1 MFPDSLEKARRNLS
15 FLSDAVSLLENAPL
29 AKEEGE
35 SKDEIIDL
43 IFSEIL
49 FGALTVTD
57 VGAIHVSLKF
67 AFQSTLARLKKA
79 RAATLYAMEV
89 FHSECGSCDIAD
101 KMHIYK
107 TFYNH
112 GGIIQYS
119 PEKKKKDKEKEIIPN
134 LSKVPADR
142 LMNALMEASFMWH
155 STVYGER
162 SDEMEKV
169 LKDLW
174 DRAVTL
180 NSAMALAPEDFYP
193 NRSTMD
199 PSERESVPLSG
210 KSRFQS
216 SRKTLRH
223 LYMED
228 TERDGEEDEDEDG
241 NDGGAHDNICACCRV
256 TSLHQ
261 GVTDTAELISK
272 WNCMCVS
279 SFAGSSERTASS
291 SAPTT
296 AKAIKRDDVIKS
308 VGFNRDWMA
317 EKASLLQRWHFV
329 SKLAKDPP
337 NKDKILSAVNAV
349 MKKVGL

>member
-1 MFPDSLEKARRNLS
+1 MFPDSLEKARRNVS
-15 FLSDAVSLLENAPL
+15 FLTNAITLLENAPL
-29 AKEEGE
+29 AKGGE

-43 IFSEIL
+43 MFSEIL
-49 FGALTVTD
+49 SDPLTVTD
-57 VGAIHVSLKF
+57 VGAMHVSLRF
-67 AFQSTLARLKKA
+67 AFQSTLARLEKA
-79 RAATLYAMEV
+79 RAATLYAIQM
-89 FHSECGSCDIAD
+89 FYGECGSCDTAD
-101 KMHIYK
+101 KLHIYK

-112 GGIIQYS
+112 GGIIQYN
-119 PEKKKKDKEKEIIPN
+119 PKKKKKDKEKEGIPT

-155 STVYGER
+155 STVHEER
-162 SDEMEKV
+162 SEEMENV

-174 DRAVTL
+174 ERAVTL

-199 PSERESVPLSG
+199 PSEKESVPLSE
-210 KSRFQS
+210 KSRFQL
-216 SRKTLRH
+216 SRKTIRH
-223 LYMED
+223 LYMEEGD
-228 TERDGEEDEDEDG
+228 EDEEEDEDG
-241 NDGGAHDNICACCRV
+241 NGGGADDNICACCRV

-291 SAPTT
+291 SAPTA
-296 AKAIKRDDVIKS
+296 AKARKMDDVIKS
-308 VGFNRDWMA
+308 VAFKRDCMA

-329 SKLAKDPP
+329 SNLGEDPP
-337 NKDKILSAVNAV
+337 NKEKILSVVND
-349 MKKVGL
+349 MTKKVGLK